1 MRKDIAIPIIK
12 GVKNITS
19 MSFIAVVIFPY
30 TPRIIRTK
38 EPEMPGKRNAVKA
51 SSPAKTRR
59 NELLKSNS
67 TKDKAITIA
76 ITDPNKK
83 LKKYLNESFK
93 DWSNTQFL
101 ITAMSM
107 TAERKILNS
116 YK

>member
-59 NELLKSNS
+59 KGRKSRHWGYS
-67 TKDKAITIA
+67 LWKRK
-76 ITDPNKK
+76 
-83 LKKYLNESFK
+83 
-93 DWSNTQFL
+93 WSGNDSKQT
-101 ITAMSM
+101 
-107 TAERKILNS
+107 
-116 YK
+116 